1 MIAQLNDIAQIWW
14 QWMGSMFWQVSL
26 LIILVTVL
34 DMVIRKWA
42 WPQVRYALWALV
54 FIKLII
60 PPTWEMPT
68 SIISWIQPQVEEQ
81 ISVRIG
87 ISDET
92 INGGEILSPKDEGNK
107 ESTPRGGG
115 IVLTPRRG

>member
-1 MIAQLNDIAQIWW
+1 
-14 QWMGSMFWQVSL
+14 MGSMFWQVSL
-26 LIILVTVL
+26 LIILITAL

-68 SIISWIQPQVEEQ
+68 SIVSRVQPQVEEQ
-81 ISVRIG
+81 ISIQIESVASSEMNSIIPVWNEVNPG
-87 ISDET
+87 ISVSSDF
-92 INGGEILSPKDEGNK
+92 SQ
-107 ESTPRGGG
+107 S
-115 IVLTPRRG
+115 